1 MQFTTILP
9 QKMICQSDNEN
20 CRSVSMIGSILFPPP
35 PSVFYDLQLKII
47 CCYIARFYVK
57 KIARGPGGHKKFML
71 TKLGGTELIVA
82 AAKMFETFR
91 KGQTTKFLN
100 PITLAIDTFIDTLV
114 EFTEEVRSKTD
125 SKNFINTE
133 LSDL

>member
-1 MQFTTILP
+1 MLLYSTFL
-9 QKMICQSDNEN
+9 C
-20 CRSVSMIGSILFPPP
+20 
-35 PSVFYDLQLKII
+35 
-47 CCYIARFYVK
+47 K

-71 TKLGGTELIVA
+71 TKLGGGGGGGGTELIVA

-125 SKNFINTE
+125 NKNFIKTE
-133 LSDL
+133 LSDLRKHFGSIN